1 MDGVTEEVI
10 GATQVTGDQDG
21 AIQGIGD
28 IQATGDLVT
37 DTTITHITT
46 AEEVQLLIMET
57 EVMLITET
65 IIQTEATTQAEIT
78 AQTET
83 TTEETTPQTDKM
95 AFLTLEEVLLQEEEH
110 TIRPAQ
116 LLQTE
121 EEVRDK
127 AIVTTILTEDQA
139 ALQPEAMTVVIL
151 QETTLPAHR
160 VR

>member
-21 AIQGIGD
+21 DIQGIGD

-83 TTEETTPQTDKM
+83 TTEEATPQTDKM
-95 AFLTLEEVLLQEEEH
+95 VFLTLEEVLLQGEEH

-139 ALQPEAMTVVIL
+139 ELQPEAMTVVIL